1 MQHHDF
7 FTSSKSNVFPLP
19 VCGALRSSASAPLA
33 SITGSNKY
41 NPAPRG
47 NSGSDVGRRNTAPA
61 AAHVRVHELRDS
73 PPRSPSFS
81 RSGSAVRLRREP
93 PSPAQSEPS
102 SRISVPQPEE
112 DSDACNSLADD
123 REQAVRG
130 GQTPAPA
137 PRGQGS
143 PESKPKKPL
152 SRVFAFI
159 KHLPSRVL
167 GGSNNVSVAS

>member
-1 MQHHDF
+1 M
-7 FTSSKSNVFPLP
+7 P

-33 SITGSNKY
+33 SIAGSNKY

-47 NSGSDVGRRNTAPA
+47 NSGSDVARRNTAPIPA
-61 AAHVRVHELRDS
+61 AAVHMRVHELRDS

-102 SRISVPQPEE
+102 SRISVQHHDKD
-112 DSDACNSLADD
+112 DSDVSTSAVGD
-123 REQAVRG
+123 RGHAVRDD
-130 GQTPAPA
+130 QTQAHAQMQA

-143 PESKPKKPL
+143 PERKPKKPL

-167 GGSNNVSVAS
+167 GGSNNASAPS